1 MWDVIIAGG
10 GPAGSLAAHVL
21 AQSGRRV
28 LFADADDF
36 NTHKVGEAL
45 PGAAL
50 RILRKLSLPTPD
62 SNGRHRP
69 ISGNL
74 SSWNSEELVP
84 SDFIEDPDGPGWR
97 LDRHC
102 FDRTLQGY
110 AVNSGA
116 TFIKSSVVDV
126 KRTGESWHVKLH
138 DGAMLGT
145 RWLIDATGRRAALA
159 RRLGAARKRDTP
171 LVALYRLGKP
181 EARDYLNRTVVE
193 SAPKGWWYAAFLP
206 TGVPIAGLHVR
217 PQDVAHFTARSEG
230 WQRALSETRHIR
242 SMFSTTIFDSPLS
255 PLDASGARLDRFSG
269 DGWVACGDAA
279 MSFDPLSSQGIFSA
293 LHGGMTAGLAVAAAL
308 DGQREGISSYAARLE
323 EIRRIYVMRLCSI
336 YQSERRWRSE
346 SFWSTF
352 QSS

>member
-1 MWDVIIAGG
+1 MWDAIIAGG

-28 LFADADDF
+28 LFADTDDF

-62 SNGRHRP
+62 CSAEHHP

-84 SDFIEDPDGPGWR
+84 NDFIEDPDGPGWR
-97 LDRHC
+97 LDRLC
-102 FDRTLQGY
+102 FDRTLREY
-110 AVNSGA
+110 AVHSGA
-116 TFIKSSVVDV
+116 TFMKSNVVDV
-126 KRTGESWHVKLH
+126 KRTGERWHVKLH
-138 DGAMLGT
+138 NGDIFGA

-159 RRLGAARKRDTP
+159 RRVGAIRKRDVP
-171 LVALYRLGKP
+171 LVGLYRLGKP

-193 SAPKGWWYAAFLP
+193 SAPRGWWYAAFLP

-217 PQDVAHFTARSEG
+217 PQDLAQFTPKSDG
-230 WQRALSETRHIR
+230 WHRALSETRHIR
-242 SMFSTTIFDSPLS
+242 SVFSTTIFDSPLS
-255 PLDASGARLDRFSG
+255 PLDASGARLDRFAG
-269 DGWVACGDAA
+269 DGWIACGDAA

-293 LHGGMTAGLAVAAAL
+293 LHGGMTVGWAVAAAL
-308 DGQREGISSYAARLE
+308 DGQHEAIASYAARLE
-323 EIRRIYVMRLCSI
+323 EIRRIYLMRLRTI
-336 YQSERRWRSE
+336 YRSERRWRSE
-346 SFWSTF
+346 LFWLTF
-352 QSS
+352 QN